1 MNKLLSAGFIRLK
14 KSKVLLVLAL
24 FMIGFGLYMPIGS
37 YMDMKRYHFA
47 HVLDDTFFSQ
57 ITLIGIIIAIFCS
70 LFLGTEYSDGTIR
83 NKLIVGHSRISIYI
97 SNLIL
102 CTIAGIALSLTYMVT
117 CACAG
122 IPLLGLLQIDLK
134 TAALLIFCSIII
146 SIAYTSIFTFA
157 AMLLHNKAV
166 LSTVSILTA
175 FVMIFAASYLNSA
188 LSQPEMR
195 SDYVISESGEITE
208 TEQVPNEFYPTGT
221 KRMVYEFLMEFLLS
235 GQSVL
240 VLYGE
245 PPYTRVL
252 FYDCLIFV
260 SITGIGLFAFSK
272 KDIN

>member
-14 KSKVLLVLAL
+14 KSKVFLVLAL

-37 YMDMKRYHFA
+37 YMDMKRYHFV

-57 ITLIGIIIAIFCS
+57 ISLIGIIIAIFCS

-102 CTIAGIALSLTYMVT
+102 CTIAGIALSLTYMIT

-122 IPLLGLLQIDLK
+122 IPLLGFFQIDAK
-134 TAALLIFCSIII
+134 TAAMLILCSIII
-146 SIAYTSIFTFA
+146 SITYTSIFTFI

-166 LSTVSILTA
+166 LSTVSIIAA
-175 FVMIFAASYLNSA
+175 FVLIFAASYLNSV

-195 SDYVISESGEITE
+195 TDYIINASGEVTQSE
-208 TEQVPNEFYPTGT
+208 PVPNEFYPTGT
-221 KRMVYEFLMEFLLS
+221 KRKVYEFLMEFLPS
-235 GQSVL
+235 GQSFL

-245 PPYTRVL
+245 PPYVRVI